1 MRVANFCN
9 LDPVTLFST
18 STMRSI
24 YYVSSMIDSIEWKSH
39 RSMSIRM
46 VNVFRVLISA
56 MYGVKSEDGDSD
68 PMMEIEDKTE
78 DHDKIALE
86 LAIKARQSQDN
97 LIQSYNDLAATLQ
110 EQDRKKAER
119 ERGMK

>member
-1 MRVANFCN
+1 
-9 LDPVTLFST
+9 
-18 STMRSI
+18 
-24 YYVSSMIDSIEWKSH
+24 MIDSIEWKSH

-46 VNVFRVLISA
+46 VNVFRVLVSA